1 MSGDYLLGFHHR
13 DRFEWKSPLYEYE
26 FDRNPIDLIIGD
38 KDIRKRLENFESI
51 DEIEK
56 SWQGDLNAFI
66 ELSKKYQL
74 YA

>member
-1 MSGDYLLGFHHR
+1 
-13 DRFEWKSPLYEYE
+13 DRFEWKSPPYEYE

-66 ELSKKYQL
+66 ELSKKYHL
-74 YA
+74 YT